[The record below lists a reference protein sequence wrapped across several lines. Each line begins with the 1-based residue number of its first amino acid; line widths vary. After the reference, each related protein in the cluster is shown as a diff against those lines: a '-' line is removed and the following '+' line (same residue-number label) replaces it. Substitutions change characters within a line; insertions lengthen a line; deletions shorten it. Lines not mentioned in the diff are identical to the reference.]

1 MITHIFPIARNSLIE
16 SLRQPV
22 LAIMMLIAAFLQVLN
37 TWIIGFTMGRAAIPG
52 EVTGDDKLLYD
63 VSMGTVFVLG
73 IVLASFVST
82 AAISREIENK
92 TILTVVSKPV
102 SRTSVIL
109 GKYLGISGAMLVA
122 IGIMIAML
130 LLAVRHGVQQTAAD
144 EPDMP
149 VILFGLAALFGSI
162 FVAGLGNF
170 IYGWSFGQVATLL
183 MLPLFWIAYFGVLLL
198 SDEWELQPIG
208 TDFTPQILLSCLTL
222 GMALMVITALATAV
236 STRVG
241 QVLTILICA
250 VVFVSGLM
258 SNYFVGRHVYSNE
271 RVAEIAGTRSPTNLD
286 AYDFK
291 RTEVWDLAAARNN
304 MDVEE
309 FADLGYDPRNFV
321 TIREVLAMG
330 EVDDPQ
336 WLEIM
341 LRSPGSLLIVDLLGP
356 PTVQLKPGDSF
367 YYGSSPN
374 GVGLVTPEFAPFDE
388 QDELIENTRETP
400 GLMIVEIDPNSL
412 GQSLLVMQ
420 IGHEVVPLSR
430 PPLPKDSVFLSP
442 TETNV
447 APLVAWSVIPN
458 MQSFWLIDAINKN
471 QPVPSSHV
479 VLVALYTLCQIVV
492 FLALAVVL
500 FQGRDVG

>member
-1 MITHIFPIARNSLIE
+1 MTHIFPIARNSLIE

-22 LAIMMLIAAFLQVLN
+22 LVIMMLIAGFLQVLN

-63 VSMGTVFVLG
+63 VSMSTVFVLG
-73 IVLASFVST
+73 IVLASFIST
-82 AAISREIENK
+82 SAISREIENK

-149 VILFGLAALFGSI
+149 VILFGLVALFGSI
-162 FVAGLGNF
+162 FIAGLGNF

-250 VVFVSGLM
+250 VVFISGLM

-271 RVAEIAGTRSPTNLD
+271 RVAEIAGTRSPTGYD
-286 AYDFK
+286 AYDFRK
-291 RTEVWDLAAARNN
+291 QEVYELAAQRNG
-304 MDVEE
+304 MTAEE
-309 FADLGYDPRNFV
+309 FFDQNYNPRSYV
-321 TIREVLAMG
+321 KIREVLAMG

-341 LRSPGSLLIVDLLGP
+341 LRSPGSMLIVDLLGP

-374 GVGLVTPEFAPFDE
+374 GVGLVTPAFAPFDE
-388 QDELIENTRETP
+388 NDELIENTREEP
-400 GLMIVEIDPNSL
+400 GLVIVEIDPNSL

-430 PPLPKDSVFLSP
+430 PPLPKDSVFLGP
-442 TETNV
+442 TKTNV
-447 APLVAWSVIPN
+447 APLIAWSVIPN

-471 QPVPSSHV
+471 QPVPMSHV